1 MQDDTFEKIAFLFLG
16 WLLGLLAPAI
26 VEAIKRYQENELGRK
41 AIKTELT
48 SLKLKLAFACHTI
61 EEHQGTMT
69 RQSLQWI
76 IKQLS
81 AAPADTEASSVSAAL
96 KNLLDAPDDQLVQYF
111 LSKKPPAGKS
121 LTLQKYGTPL
131 LDARVSALWSFDTDS
146 QRILLEIRS
155 ALDITS
161 EVVDRARYFTNLTFQ
176 TLENGNHALAVENVE
191 GCYTQYAQQAKRI
204 VDLMERFESAP
215 KT

>member
-16 WLLGLLAPAI
+16 WLLGLLAPVI
-26 VEAIKRYQENELGRK
+26 VDVIKRSRENKLGREAIKSEL
-41 AIKTELT
+41 A
-48 SLKLKLAFACHTI
+48 SLKIRMAFAYHTI

-69 RQSLQWI
+69 RQSLQWV

-81 AAPADTEASSVSAAL
+81 AVSTDTEALSVGAAL
-96 KNLLDAPDDQLVQYF
+96 KKLLEVPDDQFDQYL
-111 LSKKPPAGKS
+111 LSGKSPAGKS

-131 LDARVSALWSFDTDS
+131 LDARVSALWSFETDL
-146 QRILLEIRS
+146 QRALLEIRS
-155 ALDITS
+155 ALDIAA
-161 EVVDRARYFTNLTFQ
+161 EVVDRARYFSNLTFQ
-176 TLENGNHALAVENVE
+176 KLEDGNHALAVENVE

-204 VDLMERFESAP
+204 VSLIERFENAS